1 MNRSVLFRFAALLA
15 LVAFAQL
22 ACYKSYTIS
31 TEELERLQ
39 SGFIAESVEM
49 QTDAGAVEVRATTPV
64 TLLTADGE
72 NPRVSPFNF
81 TMNDRNLIAPDYD
94 LLIQRQDITGAEV
107 QEFSRGRT
115 IGVIVG
121 SVLAAG
127 AAFALVSVF
136 APDEEGI

>member
-1 MNRSVLFRFAALLA
+1 MNRPVFRFVALLA

-39 SGFIAESVEM
+39 SGYIAESVEM
-49 QTDAGAVEVRATTPV
+49 QTESGAVEVRATTPV
-64 TLLTADGE
+64 TLLTSDGD

-81 TMNDRNLIAPDYD
+81 TMNDRNLIAPDYN
-94 LLIQRQDITGAEV
+94 LLIQRDDITGAKV

-115 IGVIVG
+115 IGVIIG
-121 SVLAAG
+121 SVMAAG

-136 APDEEGI
+136 APEEEGI